1 MIIIFCLCI
10 IFLSIYIFYI
20 NNNTSEIDL
29 ICEYSLS
36 KDKLKNNIEVND
48 IKFKKKL
55 NIDKFN
61 IKEFS
66 SINDNIIIHNKYK
79 SELIE
84 YQTQK
89 HLLESQIEE
98 IKKKKEK
105 ELSEQFEKNILI
117 ESKSYLN
124 KEIKKLENDIKSLQI
139 LFKEDINNIINDVKL
154 KKISHIDKQNIKQNV
169 IFEINKIKKQ
179 LSIPNTQ
186 QFDFP
191 EYNKKNKLL
200 QEKLNILEKKLKIY
214 SKII

>member
-48 IKFKKKL
+48 IKSKKKL

-66 SINDNIIIHNKYK
+66 SINDNIIIDNKYK